1 MLRIRKDRHVLFNK
15 PFFETG
21 LVFAFFLVKD
31 DRYFNAAVFGVDKRL
46 GDYFVLK
53 FVCADVNFFFST
65 GDGFK
70 NRIAGTALRR
80 KLNFSLCGDAS

>member
-1 MLRIRKDRHVLFNK
+1 MGKRVSFNK

-21 LVFAFFLVKD
+21 LVLAFLLVKD

-53 FVCADVNFFFST
+53 FVCADVNFFLAPAMDS
-65 GDGFK
+65 
-70 NRIAGTALRR
+70 RIASRAPP
-80 KLNFSLCGDAS
+80 